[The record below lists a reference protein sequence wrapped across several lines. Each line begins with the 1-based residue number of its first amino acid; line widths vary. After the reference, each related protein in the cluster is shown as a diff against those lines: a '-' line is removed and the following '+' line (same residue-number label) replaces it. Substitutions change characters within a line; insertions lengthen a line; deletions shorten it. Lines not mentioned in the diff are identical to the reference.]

1 MKDRKKM
8 MIYIYKYIFKKINLY
23 GFVDRRERQTDRQ
36 TDRQTERR
44 KEGKREA
51 IDRLSAQ
58 CGRRYLGSGETW
70 PAHTWPASGTALMA

>member
-36 TDRQTERR
+36 TDRKKERR
-44 KEGKREA
+44 KERS
-51 IDRLSAQ
+51 D
-58 CGRRYLGSGETW
+58 
-70 PAHTWPASGTALMA
+70 